1 MMRQDRQ
8 LETAQEQQDGRA
20 NAGGRRGPLGMVR
33 RLRWLLAAL
42 LVVTAP
48 YGDAQDAYNGHGQVK
63 ADRVEPGSC
72 NAPYESESVHDLV
85 IPRTRPLGL
94 RLTELDPGK
103 PGVHAVAVQGVAS
116 EAAVEAFMDLPLNHM
131 VMQVRKRGHNLAAHP
146 SSPTGPRPPTRPP
159 RPPPKCESTPK
170 AAGRG
175 TPYAGVLKRRPFHLV
190 ECR

>member
-1 MMRQDRQ
+1 MTTFMVNRSDR
-8 LETAQEQQDGRA
+8 QQDGRA

-33 RLRWLLAAL
+33 RLQWLLAAL
-42 LVVTAP
+42 LAVTAP
-48 YGDAQDAYNGHGQVK
+48 YGDAQDDYNGHGQVK
-63 ADRVEPGSC
+63 AADLVEPGSC

-103 PGVHAVAVQGVAS
+103 PGVHAVAVEGVAS

-131 VMQVRKRGHNLAAHP
+131 VMQVRKRGHNLVAHP
-146 SSPTGPRPPTRPP
+146 SLPTGPRPPTQPP
-159 RPPPKCESTPK
+159 RPPPNCESTPK
-170 AAGRG
+170 TAGGG
-175 TPYAGVLKRRPFHLV
+175 TLYAGVLKRRPFHLV